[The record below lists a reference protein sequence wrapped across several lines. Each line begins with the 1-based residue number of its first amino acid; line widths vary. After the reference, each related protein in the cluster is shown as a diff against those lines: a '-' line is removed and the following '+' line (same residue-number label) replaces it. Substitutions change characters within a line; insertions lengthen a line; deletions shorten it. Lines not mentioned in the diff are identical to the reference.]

1 MSLGKLKLRNSWQ
14 NRSLKSRQDKMGQPI
29 DNTSVVSVILT
40 WSFKIFVLVLF
51 GLIVIF
57 PFYFML
63 SQSLVDKEWQ
73 TDPTTLDTVLWFPI
87 RHPRTN
93 GRAFNWDNFSNAF
106 KSGYF
111 QSLWFTAFIT
121 AVSVVAR
128 IFFSITFGY
137 AFSIRKWKFK
147 RASWLLFLSLLV
159 LPEIALLSG
168 QYKVVSSIH
177 WNQYPALIIGLM
189 MPFVASVFSG
199 FMYRNAFE
207 AIPDSV
213 RESAMID
220 GAGGFKF
227 FIKIAVPMVKAT
239 TWTVAILTALAS
251 WNSYTWALAIA
262 GQNGDRGRGIV
273 MNVWLTTTGRYQIPG
288 GDTERIL
295 LSLRMAATVL
305 AIAPMLI
312 VYFLLRG
319 RIMNAISR
327 QGRASKG

>member
-1 MSLGKLKLRNSWQ
+1 
-14 NRSLKSRQDKMGQPI
+14 MGQPI
-29 DNTSVVSVILT
+29 DNAHIGSVILT

-63 SQSLVDKEWQ
+63 SQSLVDKTWQ
-73 TDPTTLDTVLWFPI
+73 TSPSTSDAVLWFPLK
-87 RHPRTN
+87 HPNGN
-93 GRAFNWDNFSNAF
+93 GRAFHWENFRDAF
-106 KSGYF
+106 TSGYF
-111 QSLWFTAFIT
+111 ESLIFTAFIT
-121 AVSVVAR
+121 AISVVAR

-137 AFSIRKWKFK
+137 AFSIRKWRFK

-177 WNQYPALIIGLM
+177 WNQYPSLIIGLM

-220 GAGGFKF
+220 GASGFKF
-227 FIKIAVPMVKAT
+227 FVRVAVPMVKAT

-262 GQNGDRGRGIV
+262 GEKGDGGKGVV
-273 MNVWLTTTGRYQIPG
+273 MNVWLTTTGRYQVPG
-288 GDTERIL
+288 DETTRVL

-305 AIAPMLI
+305 AIAPMLV
-312 VYFLLRG
+312 VYFLLRS

-327 QGRASKG
+327 QGRAAKG